1 MTLPATRAAVFD
13 ALLDDAAIFPPGNA
27 SMPDA
32 VNGYLRSRTS
42 ADARCIGAFLCS
54 GTRLGELVDHLP
66 GDMEPIPLSLIL
78 RSEQELQPALA
89 EVAADGGLA
98 LRAVELP
105 ASPQDAVDALT
116 ALPAGVL
123 GYVELPLGPRLG
135 VAAQLVAGA
144 GHRVKLRTGGTV
156 ATAFPSETAL
166 ADALVRCVQ
175 AGAAF
180 KLTAGLHDTA
190 RHRDPETGF
199 EHHGFLNVLVAVA
212 VALDGGDVGDV
223 TRVLAEQEAVTLA
236 EQVRVLTDDRVA
248 AIRSRFVAFGTC
260 STAEPLAGLHA
271 LGLLA

>member
-1 MTLPATRAAVFD
+1 MTLPVTRAAVFD

-27 SMPDA
+27 PMPDA

-66 GDMEPIPLSLIL
+66 GDLAALDLSLVL
-78 RSEQELQPALA
+78 RSEQELPPVLA
-89 EVAADGGLA
+89 EVAADGRLL

-105 ASPQDAVDALT
+105 APPQDAVDALT

-135 VAAQLVAGA
+135 VAAQVVAGA
-144 GHRVKLRTGGTV
+144 GHRVKLRSGGTV
-156 ATAFPSETAL
+156 ATAFPSEAAL

-180 KLTAGLHDTA
+180 KLTAGLHDAA
-190 RHRDPETGF
+190 RHRDPATGF
-199 EHHGFLNVLVAVA
+199 EHHGFLNVLLAVA
-212 VALDGGDVGDV
+212 TALDGGDLGDV
-223 TRVLAEQEAVTLA
+223 ARVLAGRDGAALA
-236 EQVRVLTDDRVA
+236 ERVRALTDEQVA
-248 AIRSRFVAFGTC
+248 AVRSRFVAFGTC
-260 STAEPLAGLHA
+260 STAEPLAHLHG
-271 LGLLA
+271 LGLIA